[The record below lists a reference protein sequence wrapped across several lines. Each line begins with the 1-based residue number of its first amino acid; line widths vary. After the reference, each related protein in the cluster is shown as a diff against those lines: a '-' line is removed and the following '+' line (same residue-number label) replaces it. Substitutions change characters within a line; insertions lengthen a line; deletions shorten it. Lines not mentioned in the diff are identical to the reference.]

1 MLLIRHEEDQGIL
14 TCRCREALLQLTYHW
29 RKGMKKQR
37 IMVLAIVGSLIG
49 MGAAFQAQE
58 KTPEVVTLKGNPMG
72 GVKFNHAAHVKRIGD
87 KCETCH
93 HASKPEKALKTP
105 HENCQNCHTRTVAA
119 PMKTASRAAFHDG
132 PAKKGTCI
140 DCHIK
145 EAAAKKAAPLK
156 CAECH
161 KKENV

>member
-1 MLLIRHEEDQGIL
+1 VRRRYIIVPVIVLSLML
-14 TCRCREALLQLTYHW
+14 C
-29 RKGMKKQR
+29 
-37 IMVLAIVGSLIG
+37 
-49 MGAAFQAQE
+49 MGAAFQPQE
-58 KTPEVVTLKGNPMG
+58 KSPEVVILKGNPMG
-72 GVKFNHAAHVKRIGD
+72 GVKFNHAAHVKLIGLT
-87 KCETCH
+87 CESCH
-93 HASKPEKALKTP
+93 HASKPEKALKAP

-119 PMKTASRAAFHDG
+119 PMKTAAKNAFHDG

-161 KKENV
+161 KKENA